1 MQAII
6 PVAGAGTKL
15 RPHTHTQPKPL
26 IPVAGKPILGHILDN
41 LIEAGV
47 NDFVFVIGYLGEKI
61 EEYIRDNYGKNIT
74 TQFVIQGPREGLA
87 HAISMTE
94 MLIKP
99 DPKGLLIVLGDTIL
113 DVDYLTFLESKTS
126 ILGVDTVEDPRK
138 FGVVRLNS
146 EGFIESLAEKPTI
159 PKSNLALAGIYK
171 ILETELLFEAIHHLI
186 ENGLRTQ
193 TEYHLT
199 DALMWMV
206 EKGVKIK
213 TQNVNKWFDC
223 GKKDALLETNAILL
237 KKPEFTTT
245 HDGQFENSI
254 IIAPVNIAKNVKI
267 INSIIG
273 PNVSIGQA
281 AEISNSIVKES
292 IIGPEAHIIHVVL
305 HDSLIGN
312 EATLHGISQSLNVG
326 DSAEINFGG

>member
-47 NDFVFVIGYLGEKI
+47 NDFIFVIGYLGEKI

-113 DVDYLTFLESKTS
+113 DVDYLSFLESKTS

-223 GKKDALLETNAILL
+223 GKKDSLLETNRILL
-237 KKPEFTTT
+237 GRKDADLSFPK
-245 HDGQFENSI
+245 GLINSI
-254 IIAPVNIAKNVKI
+254 LVSPVSIDEDCFI
-267 INSIIG
+267 ENSIIG
-273 PNVSIGQA
+273 PYVAIGKGVRI
-281 AEISNSIVKES
+281 EHSIVQDS
-292 IIGPEAHIIHVVL
+292 ILG
-305 HDSLIGN
+305 DY
-312 EATLHGISQSLNVG
+312 ATLDSILLKHSVVGNDAILKGKSQSVNIG
-326 DSAEINFGG
+326 DSTEINFND